1 MKRNFYRILGV
12 HSSSQEIVIRA
23 AYRSL
28 AQRYHPDKCL
38 AQDAV
43 TLNCM
48 QEINE
53 AYAVLS
59 DETRRREY
67 DECHGSFGSKD
78 LPGAYAESCS
88 RFSLNSR
95 DCAVADRRNRA
106 RLKDSFLTVQ
116 ELQRPILPSGRIISV
131 A

>member
-1 MKRNFYRILGV
+1 MTRDFYRILGV
-12 HSSSQEIVIRA
+12 HPSSEEIVIRA
-23 AYRSL
+23 AYRAL
-28 AQRYHPDKCL
+28 AQRYHPDKCP
-38 AQDAV
+38 AQDAG
-43 TLNCM
+43 TLERI

-67 DECHGSFGSKD
+67 DECRGSSGSND
-78 LPGAYAESCS
+78 FPSAYTESCS
-88 RFSLNSR
+88 RFALNSR
-95 DCAVADRRNRA
+95 DCAVADQRNRT
-106 RLKDSFLTVQ
+106 RLKVSYLTVR